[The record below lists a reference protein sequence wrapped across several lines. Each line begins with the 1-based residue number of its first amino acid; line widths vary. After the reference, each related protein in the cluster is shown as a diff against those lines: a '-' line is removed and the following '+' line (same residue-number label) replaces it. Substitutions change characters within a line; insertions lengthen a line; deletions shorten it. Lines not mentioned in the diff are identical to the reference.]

1 MEIYCA
7 DCGCLVDD
15 GVRVIPCG
23 SPGCCCLHLPAAA
36 SMEVVAARIRTAFNA
51 LDMDAFRSLLAEDA
65 RWGEDPDYPQT
76 CHNRNSIIATYKRLL
91 NDGVRGRVVETS
103 TGPRGVA
110 CRLEVEWPDAEHEGR
125 GPSFYQVFLVTGGL
139 VTKIEG
145 HDERDLALAAIS
157 N

>member
-1 MEIYCA
+1 M
-7 DCGCLVDD
+7 
-15 GVRVIPCG
+15 
-23 SPGCCCLHLPAAA
+23 
-36 SMEVVAARIRTAFNA
+36 
-51 LDMDAFRSLLAEDA
+51 SLLLPGAADFT
-65 RWGEDPDYPQT
+65 RSFWVLVVPQVGLSIG
-76 CHNRNSIIATYKRLL
+76 NSVIATYKRLL

-110 CRLEVEWPDAEHEGR
+110 CRLEVEWPDLEHEER